1 MKINK
6 DKTELI
12 TLSKERDD
20 VEITIEGVRVRL
32 VKNFKYLGVN
42 INEKCDMG
50 IEITKSIE
58 SYTNN
63 LRLLNPLL
71 KKKKIPTKV
80 KVIIYKTIPR
90 PVFTYSSDSWTLTAK
105 QKRKIQAAEMCFTS
119 N

>member
-63 LRLLNPLL
+63 FRLLNPLL
-71 KKKKIPTKV
+71 KKKK
-80 KVIIYKTIPR
+80 
-90 PVFTYSSDSWTLTAK
+90 YSHQGKSYYLQNDSKASVHL
-105 QKRKIQAAEMCFTS
+105 
-119 N
+119 